1 MNVMNRMSKTI
12 RESMMRSVTT
22 VPNDLGK
29 EMPSTFFNVAQREIS
44 PILGITRLAANDMYT
59 AEMQFR

>member
-1 MNVMNRMSKTI
+1 
-12 RESMMRSVTT
+12 MMRSVTT